1 MTLNWIKRVTKL
13 LIVLTIIAFSLSC
26 TDKVFDFKNPDGS
39 LNGPI
44 SSVVY
49 TEPSS
54 GENFLV
60 VINSNYRLAYE
71 NAWISTVHLG
81 DETTT
86 PIINK
91 NSFFSMKNFS
101 SQIEFDTKRNYFYV
115 TNREEDAL
123 FVLSPSFDSSTNLLS
138 LTGVDIDGEIAGT
151 QSSVELSKN
160 PFGIAILNNGAIS
173 DRAYVTNISSSDLA
187 VLSLDTFKLIDVD
200 PEDDDAES
208 TIFLNIPVRSFVS
221 QGLGAHKMVIDSSKK
236 FGYVTSAF
244 SHVIFVIDLE
254 DNIIEGYIYL
264 FEDDGTALRSST
276 FTGSRGLALATNGIL
291 YVANR
296 RTNSIY
302 LVDTTKVTDNG
313 VAFDTIENAVI
324 ATLPL
329 SGNGPSDI
337 ALSPDEK
344 FLYVANF
351 TSNTVSVI
359 DLTLQTIIREIEV
372 GKGPTNISVGTKRLY
387 VINFLSD
394 SISVIDLA
402 TNTIVMELKNE

>member
-1 MTLNWIKRVTKL
+1 MTLNWLKRVTKF
-13 LIVLTIIAFSLSC
+13 LIILINVNLLSC
-26 TDKVFDFKNPDGS
+26 TDKVFDFETPDGS

-44 SSVVY
+44 SSVMY

-54 GENFLV
+54 SQNFLV
-60 VINSNYRLAYE
+60 VVNSNYRLAYE
-71 NAWISTVHLG
+71 NAWISTVNLT

-86 PIINK
+86 PTINK

-101 SQIEFDTKRNYFYV
+101 SQIAFDSKRNYLYV

-138 LTGVDIDGEIAGT
+138 VTGVDIDGGTDGT

-160 PFGIAILNNGAIS
+160 PFGIAVLTNGTVS
-173 DRAYVTNISSSDLA
+173 DRAYVTNISSSDLS
-187 VLSLDTFKLIDVD
+187 VLSLDTFKIIDVD
-200 PEDDDAES
+200 PDDDDADS

-221 QGLGAHKMVIDSSKK
+221 QGLGAHKMVIDSKKK
-236 FGYVTSAF
+236 FGYVTSTF
-244 SHVIFVIDLE
+244 SHVIFIIDLE
-254 DNIIEGYIYL
+254 DNLIEGYIYL
-264 FEDDGTALRSST
+264 FEDDGTTVRSST
-276 FTGSRGLALATNGIL
+276 FTGSRGLALASNGIL

-302 LVDTTKVTDNG
+302 FVDTTKVTDNG
-313 VAFDTIENAVI
+313 VSFDTIENAVI

-359 DLTLQTIIREIEV
+359 DL
-372 GKGPTNISVGTKRLY
+372 S
-387 VINFLSD
+387 
-394 SISVIDLA
+394 
-402 TNTIVMELKNE
+402 TNTLVMEVKNE